1 MKALTLYTRCCTR
14 LSIMLVVL
22 VLSSDDFKRRDLN
35 SNCLGFEWFRM
46 RKLAAKN
53 SRLRALSLSLFLSL
67 SFSRSAG
74 SSHLSWSIDCALLI
88 SLVRLEWMIRLYH
101 RFVLNAFRL
110 SPQVVNKQL
119 RADYEQSKA
128 ESAADRRSQSETKR
142 SRSVAGTALCGHR
155 PPTKKST

>member
-1 MKALTLYTRCCTR
+1 
-14 LSIMLVVL
+14 
-22 VLSSDDFKRRDLN
+22 
-35 SNCLGFEWFRM
+35 
-46 RKLAAKN
+46 
-53 SRLRALSLSLFLSL
+53 
-67 SFSRSAG
+67 
-74 SSHLSWSIDCALLI
+74 
-88 SLVRLEWMIRLYH
+88 MIRLYH